1 MNTITAT
8 SPSTSPE
15 FISESAY
22 SIIFS
27 LGILLVVIAIG
38 FACYFYGTHGLST
51 ATADLNHQ
59 RASPIAAANSLSQS
73 ADNRP
78 PLLGKQGLGEGLLST
93 YPKVTYSQVK
103 LQYGNL
109 TGSCCPICLADYK
122 DDEMLLLLPNCAHF
136 FHVKCGNQ
144 WLRLHPTCPIC
155 RKSPVSRPLPVSL
168 QSASRLLIQ
177 DDSSERQNFQSDD
190 NYVV

>member
-1 MNTITAT
+1 MNTITAS

-15 FISESAY
+15 FISETSY
-22 SIIFS
+22 IIIFS
-27 LGILLVVIAIG
+27 PVVLLVVIAIS
-38 FACYFYGTHGLST
+38 FACYFYRTHGLPT

-59 RASPIAAANSLSQS
+59 RTSPIAAANPSSQS

-78 PLLGKQGLGEGLLST
+78 PLFGKQGLDEGLLST

-136 FHVKCGNQ
+136 FHVTCGNQ

-155 RKSPVSRPLPVSL
+155 RKLPVSRSLPVSL
-168 QSASRLLIQ
+168 QSAPRLLIQ
-177 DDSSERQNFQSDD
+177 GDSSERQNFQSDD